1 MITAILVD
9 DEPINNS
16 NLNALLSKHCKE
28 IKVIDTATSVD
39 EARSQILALKP
50 DVVFLDIEMPD
61 KNGFDL
67 LKSFQNPDFAVVFV
81 TAYDSYGIAAVKFS
95 ALDYLLKPI
104 NIEELKNTVK
114 KIKQSLVAKKQH
126 LKLDNLL
133 HLLAHPQPY
142 EDQKI
147 ALATQKETHL
157 VPINEIVRCE
167 SSNNYTTFFLTNG
180 IAHVISKPLYEYDEM
195 LSPYGFIR
203 CHQSH
208 LVNKTYVLS
217 ILNEDSGYLMMSFT
231 SKKIPIAKQ
240 RKAQVKESLIVNKS
254 KAGDIHRHFL

>member
-16 NLNALLSKHCKE
+16 NLKALLLRHCPQ
-28 IKVIDTATSVD
+28 INVIATANTAD
-39 EARSQILALKP
+39 EAREQILELKP
-50 DVVFLDIEMPD
+50 DVVFLDIEMPE

-67 LKSFQNPDFAVVFV
+67 LKSIENPEFAVVFV
-81 TAYDSYGIAAVKFS
+81 TAYDAYGITAIKFS

-104 NIEELKNTVK
+104 HIEELKHTVA
-114 KIKQSLVAKKQH
+114 KIEQSVHAKKQNVR
-126 LKLDNLL
+126 LENLL
-133 HLLAHPQPY
+133 QLLAKTQPN
-142 EDQKI
+142 ENQKI
-147 ALATQKETHL
+147 ALPTQRETYL
-157 VPINEIVRCE
+157 IPIKEIVRCE

-180 IAHVISKPLYEYDEM
+180 IEHLISKPLYEYDEW

-208 LVNKTYVLS
+208 LINKKHIKS
-217 ILNEDSGYLMMSFT
+217 ILNEDSGYLIMDFT

-240 RKAQVKESLIVNKS
+240 RKAQVLALLK
-254 KAGDIHRHFL
+254 G